1 MAIYTPPCGGK
12 IPSWISMYQVEV
24 NEAASKQLLVARLPL
39 LGVATMHQCRWTPET
54 FDKVGKL
61 AAGEVYTHFATVDWP
76 VEIKIERVC

>member
-1 MAIYTPPCGGK
+1 MAIYTPPFGGK

-24 NEAASKQLLVARLPL
+24 VEASSRHTLSARLPL
-39 LGVATMHQCRWTPET
+39 LGVATMPRCHWTPET

-61 AAGEVYTHFATVDWP
+61 AAGEVYMHCATAEWP